1 MFVLTWALFGL
12 LALFWTGAAW
22 ITAAATQWMAQALAS
37 GTAAEAARDLAA
49 LPVPEWLK
57 FWIEPEWVQAL
68 QSALQWLVDGAGA
81 GLPLVGTAA
90 GWLVPAI
97 WVAWALGLLL
107 LLAGGAGAHMM
118 LRRFARRPAA
128 PMSGQRQLR

>member
-1 MFVLTWALFGL
+1 MIVLTWSLFGL
-12 LALFWTGAAW
+12 LALFWTSAAW
-22 ITAAATQWMAQALAS
+22 ITAAGTQWVTQALAS

-57 FWIEPEWVQAL
+57 FWIEPSWMQAL

-81 GLPLVGTAA
+81 GLPLAGSAA

-97 WVAWALGLLL
+97 WVAWALGLIL

-118 LRRFARRPAA
+118 LRRFGRRPTARI
-128 PMSGQRQLR
+128 SGERQLR